1 MRKKAFVL
9 EIAIVNGGG
18 WVGGWVGVGEM
29 ELKKKESAWGRKRKI
44 ELNNKKEGGRRRKRR
59 KMPKQVV
66 LQ

>member
-1 MRKKAFVL
+1 MGV
-9 EIAIVNGGG
+9 GGG
-18 WVGGWVGVGEM
+18 GVGGWVGVGEM

>member
-1 MRKKAFVL
+1 M
-9 EIAIVNGGG
+9 
-18 WVGGWVGVGEM
+18 GVGWWV
-29 ELKKKESAWGRKRKI
+29 ESAWGRKRKI

>member
-9 EIAIVNGGG
+9 EIAIVNGGEL
-18 WVGGWVGVGEM
+18 VGGWEM